1 MKKLNVAMAGAMLVV
16 LVAGCSE
23 DKTEAAPGPTDYC
36 VALEETQADFQGFNF
51 LALNDEDFDDLLG
64 KIDNLE
70 ELASGESKQ
79 AWTTLSTA
87 LDDLQSALVGA
98 NMSVSDLEG
107 LSRNEVPKGAD
118 TTKLAAVTDAI
129 RNLSTDPAL
138 QEASATIQQ
147 DAQETCDLTLGGT
160 PSPGDTPA
168 S

>member
-1 MKKLNVAMAGAMLVV
+1 MTKLNVAIAGAVLIV
-16 LVAGCSE
+16 LVGGCSE

-36 VALEETQADFQGFNF
+36 ATLEKTQADFQGFNF
-51 LALNDEDFDDLLG
+51 LALNDADFDELLG

-70 ELASGESKQ
+70 ELASGEAKK

-87 LDDLQSALVGA
+87 LDDLQSALAEA
-98 NMSVSDLEG
+98 NLSVSDLEA
-107 LSRNEVPKGAD
+107 LSRKEVPNGVD
-118 TTKLAAVTDAI
+118 TARLPQVTESI
-129 RNLSTDPAL
+129 RALSTDPAL

-147 DAQETCDLTLGGT
+147 DAQESCDLTLGDT